1 MVDDLDALKRGG
13 RIPASVAFAG
23 SKLDVKPMLDIALDG
38 TLSLVGVARG
48 RKKGIRQMA
57 DFYKKRIEQVHN
69 ERHRVLIGHSDC
81 LKDVERLKD
90 ELRKIDD
97 ELAFLECN
105 IGPVIGSHVGP
116 GMLAL
121 VFWGVDSRENLSIS
135 ERIAHKIKRQ

>member
-1 MVDDLDALKRGG
+1 M
-13 RIPASVAFAG
+13 
-23 SKLDVKPMLDIALDG
+23 
-38 TLSLVGVARG
+38 
-48 RKKGIRQMA
+48 
-57 DFYKKRIEQVHN
+57 
-69 ERHRVLIGHSDC
+69 LIGHSDC
-81 LKDVERLKD
+81 QKDVERLKD